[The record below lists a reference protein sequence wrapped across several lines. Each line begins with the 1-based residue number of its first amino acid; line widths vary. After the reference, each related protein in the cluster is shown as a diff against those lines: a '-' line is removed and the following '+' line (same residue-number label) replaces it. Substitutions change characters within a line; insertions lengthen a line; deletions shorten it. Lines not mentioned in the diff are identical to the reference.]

1 MSSTYVAVGSK
12 PATAETVT
20 SAAGSTGSATGAAIV
35 ETAKKYLGCPYVY
48 GGMSPSGFDCS
59 GFVNYVYKLHGY
71 SMYRV
76 AKDIY
81 YNNGTYVDK
90 ANLQP
95 GDLLFFS
102 NSSESVGHVG
112 IYIGGNQMI
121 HASTSQTGVIISDLG
136 SNYYLQH
143 YVGAKRIIT

>member
-1 MSSTYVAVGSK
+1 
-12 PATAETVT
+12 
-20 SAAGSTGSATGAAIV
+20 
-35 ETAKKYLGCPYVY
+35 
-48 GGMSPSGFDCS
+48 MSPSGFDCS
-59 GFVNYVYKLHGY
+59 GFVNYVYKQHGY
-71 SMYRV
+71 SMNRV

-81 YNNGTYVDK
+81 YGNGTYVEK

-112 IYIGGNQMI
+112 IYMGGNQMI
-121 HASTSQTGVIISDLG
+121 HTSTSQTGVIISDIT
-136 SNYYLQH
+136 SNYYIQH

>member
-1 MSSTYVAVGSK
+1 MEGGIGLMTCSGLIFSPTIY
-12 PATAETVT
+12 
-20 SAAGSTGSATGAAIV
+20 
-35 ETAKKYLGCPYVY
+35 PYVY

-59 GFVNYVYKLHGY
+59 GFVNYVYKLNGY

-81 YNNGTYVDK
+81 YNNGTYVEK
-90 ANLQP
+90 ANLLP

-112 IYIGGNQMI
+112 IYIGNNQMI
-121 HASTSQTGVIISDLG
+121 HASTSRTGVIISDLG
-136 SNYYLQH
+136 SSYYIQH
-143 YVGAKRIIT
+143 YVGAKRIIN